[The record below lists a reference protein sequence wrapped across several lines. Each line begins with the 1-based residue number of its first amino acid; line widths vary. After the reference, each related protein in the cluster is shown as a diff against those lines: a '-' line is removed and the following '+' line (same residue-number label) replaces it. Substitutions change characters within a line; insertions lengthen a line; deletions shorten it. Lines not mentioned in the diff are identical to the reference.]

1 MSSAH
6 NGPRELTDRDL
17 QELLHSELPVVLEG
31 RFDGWATP
39 WRALRAEDWAELGRE
54 FGARLVCATIETSTN
69 RATAERYD
77 LESIPQAL
85 VLLRGKLVARLHGR
99 VPAREVIRAV
109 RSAQSSERQRVEAT
123 SELAALT
130 PEPSPVRSVLRQRA
144 AETTPTLSLAG

>member
-1 MSSAH
+1 MIPSP

-17 QELLHSELPVVLEG
+17 TALLHSEQPLVLES
-31 RFDGWATP
+31 RFDGWETP
-39 WRALRAEDWAELGRE
+39 WRALRAEDWAELDRE
-54 FGARLVCATIETSTN
+54 LGARLVCATIETATH
-69 RATAERYD
+69 RATAERFD
-77 LESIPQAL
+77 LESIPQVL
-85 VLLRGKLVARLHGR
+85 VFLRGKLVARLQGR

-144 AETTPTLSLAG
+144 ADAALSLAG